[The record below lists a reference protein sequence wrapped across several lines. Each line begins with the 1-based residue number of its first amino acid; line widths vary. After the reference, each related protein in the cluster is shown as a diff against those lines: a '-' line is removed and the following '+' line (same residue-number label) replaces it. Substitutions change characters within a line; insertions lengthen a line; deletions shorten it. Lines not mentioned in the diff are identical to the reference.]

1 MSRYKIETVDL
12 GPRMVTYSIKANDG
26 RDAELAMLIIAKSS
40 EGVRLKEWIEYAPE
54 VTTTI
59 DGMIRILKTGSLDCK
74 EEE

>member
-1 MSRYKIETVDL
+1 MSRYKIEQIDL
-12 GPRMVTYSIKANDG
+12 RSRFVSYSIKANDG

-54 VTTTI
+54 ATSTI
-59 DGMIRILKTGSLDCK
+59 DGMLRILKTGFLDCK